1 MTLPYD
7 PLSPPPRDKV
17 QLRRMLKAERM
28 NLVDRLQRSEQLQA
42 VLRVWLTQR
51 EDVTVRSAVHSVPI
65 MPPGYDNNRI
75 ASRFHTDKLNGID
88 SRATFGPGG
97 AS

>member
-7 PLSPPPRDKV
+7 PLSPPPRDKA

-28 NLVDRLQRSEQLQA
+28 NLVDRMQRSEQLQG

-51 EDVTVRSAVHSVPI
+51 EDVTVGAYWAIKGRRA
-65 MPPGYDNNRI
+65 
-75 ASRFHTDKLNGID
+75 ASDCR
-88 SRATFGPGG
+88 
-97 AS
+97 